1 MRSTFY
7 IITWTVDEVDDTSNI
22 KLVSCYNRSVNY
34 RDPIIA
40 ISEALP
46 RIGYGEKRGGVKKRQ
61 KRNPQPPGILCMI
74 QSQSNWHRMVVGK
87 KRME

>member
-46 RIGYGEKRGGVKKRQ
+46 RIGYGEKRGGGEEKA

-74 QSQSNWHRMVVGK
+74 QSQSNCHRMVVGK
-87 KRME
+87 KRIE